1 MQRQWMKDLRER
13 SPRVHCITN
22 YVTAGDVANMVLA
35 AGGSPVMAQGLH
47 EVEDV
52 TSICSSL
59 VLNLGTLEERTIPAM
74 EAAGRKAAGLGLPVI
89 LDPVGV
95 TEAEI
100 RALNQELRGHE
111 TGNTCGVDSETFG
124 TIESRMETACSLR
137 DLTGAV
143 VVMTGVEDVVAGKEK
158 KFIVRNGHPWM
169 ARITG
174 SGCMLDG
181 LMGAFCGLY
190 GEPGLAGLT
199 EEAAVTALSA
209 HGLCGELAAA
219 ETAKRGGGTGT
230 FRMYLL
236 DKMSLLDDG
245 TLERGKKIE
254 IR

>member
-1 MQRQWMKDLRER
+1 MLGMYRQEKPSEAHHTKDNK
-13 SPRVHCITN
+13 SP
-22 YVTAGDVANMVLA
+22 
-35 AGGSPVMAQGLH
+35 
-47 EVEDV
+47 
-52 TSICSSL
+52 
-59 VLNLGTLEERTIPAM
+59 PATM
-74 EAAGRKAAGLGLPVI
+74 E
-89 LDPVGV
+89 
-95 TEAEI
+95 
-100 RALNQELRGHE
+100 
-111 TGNTCGVDSETFG
+111 
-124 TIESRMETACSLR
+124 
-137 DLTGAV
+137 
-143 VVMTGVEDVVAGKEK
+143 
-158 KFIVRNGHPWM
+158 
-169 ARITG
+169 
-174 SGCMLDG
+174 DG